1 MRKQIYF
8 ALTLLISCF
17 ISENLHG
24 QFFSRVTNIGPIVT
38 DSILSTGASWNDF
51 NNDGFLDLYALAE
64 NEKHFYMNNG
74 DSTFSEINGGHFL
87 MNLGVSNL
95 GLWGDYNND
104 GFLDMYLCQFVTTPG
119 GNSMAPNF
127 LYKNSGPPDFELTLV
142 DIGNDLN
149 ASPSASWID
158 YDQDGD
164 LDLFS
169 AGASISQGGNATEDL
184 FYRNNGNDD
193 FQRLTHLPVLQQRPG
208 FGTHDVWVDYD
219 QDGDQD
225 LFILNWQF
233 PNELYKSL
241 LMETGNPNQ
250 FEAVLNSGL
259 TDEGNQFDISSSWG
273 DYDNDGDEDVYIAF
287 TGNRVDRL
295 YANNGDGTFSPV
307 INTPITND
315 ATSSTF
321 GVWGDYD
328 NDGDLDLFVARFAS
342 DPVAPALYRN
352 EGSGQFQKMT
362 MADVGGILTG
372 MPTPQGGNWGDY
384 DKDGDLDLYVLTYA
398 VPPQPNGSPQPN
410 YLIRN
415 NQGNTNHWLKVKC
428 QGVLSNRSGIGAKI
442 SVVATIGG
450 NTVRQKR
457 SISGGATSFVFQ
469 GEQSAHFGLGDA
481 QTVDSLIIEWPSGI
495 VQTIENISV
504 DQDLTI
510 LEDIPNGF
518 LRANF
523 SGDETIGLD
532 TTTLAVQFYDG
543 SQYDPNSPPISWEWD
558 FENDGIVDATEPNP
572 NWIFSAASGGKFSVK
587 LTVSNGQET
596 HTLLREDYIEI
607 SGVLPNLIVNTG
619 QVDLGSIPGNLDSVD
634 TTFYIYNTAQGTD
647 SIFVSVS
654 DYFNADSA
662 AISVTPSAARIAG
675 NDSLAITFTIRPNLM
690 APLFYLPQIRI
701 EAQRNPDVQ
710 VFEKR
715 FRFTISQVNDLG
727 NQQGAIPRKF
737 ELQQNF
743 PNPFNPVTNLGFSI
757 PEFGFVTLAIY
768 DVLGREIAVL
778 VNENLPSGKY
788 EVQWGGRDG
797 NGLMVASG
805 VYLYRLT
812 GGKFRENK
820 KMLLL
825 R

>member
-1 MRKQIYF
+1 MRKRFCIILSIQFI
-8 ALTLLISCF
+8 LI
-17 ISENLHG
+17 ISVNLHG
-24 QFFSRVTNIGPIVT
+24 QFFTRVTNIGPIVT
-38 DSILSTGASWNDF
+38 DSMLSTGASWNDF

-64 NEKHFYMNNG
+64 NEKHLYINNG
-74 DSTFSEINGGHFL
+74 DSTFSEITGGHFL

-119 GNSMAPNF
+119 GNTMAPNF
-127 LYKNSGPPDFELTLV
+127 LYKNNGPPNFDLTLI

-169 AGASISQGGNATEDL
+169 TGASISQGGNATEDL
-184 FYRNNGNDD
+184 FYRNNGNDN
-193 FQRLTHLPVLQQRPG
+193 FQRLTHLSVLQQRPG
-208 FGTHDVWVDYD
+208 FGTHDVWIDYD
-219 QDGDQD
+219 NDGDQD
-225 LFILNWQF
+225 LFLLNWQF
-233 PNELYKSL
+233 PNELYKSM
-241 LMETGNPNQ
+241 LMETGNPNH
-250 FEAVLNSGL
+250 FEAVTNSGL

-295 YANNGDGTFSPV
+295 YANNGNGTFSPV
-307 INTPITND
+307 TNTPITSD

-352 EGSGQFQKMT
+352 EGSGQFEKMT
-362 MADVGGILTG
+362 MTDVGGILTG

-384 DKDGDLDLYVLTYA
+384 DNDGDLDLYVLTYA
-398 VPPQPNGSPQPN
+398 IPPQPNGSPQPN

-415 NQGNTNHWLKVKC
+415 NRGNENHWLKVEC
-428 QGVLSNRSGIGAKI
+428 QGVLSNRSGIGVKI
-442 SVVATIGG
+442 GLVAPIGG
-450 NTVRQKR
+450 NVVRQKR
-457 SISGGATSFVFQ
+457 TISGGATSFVFQ

-481 QTVDSLIIEWPSGI
+481 QVVDSLIIEWPSGI
-495 VQTIENISV
+495 VQIVENVSV
-504 DQDLTI
+504 DQHLTV
-510 LEDIPNGF
+510 LEEIPAGF

-523 SGDETIGLD
+523 YGDETIGAD
-532 TTTLAVQFYDG
+532 TTALMVQFYDV

-558 FENDGIVDATEPNP
+558 FDNDGVIDATDPNP
-572 NWIFSAASGGKFSVK
+572 AWVFSAESGGKFSVK
-587 LTVSNGQET
+587 LSVSNGQET
-596 HTLLREDYIEI
+596 NTLLREDYIEV

-619 QVDLGSIPGNLDSVD
+619 QLDLGSIPGNLDSIE
-634 TTFYIYNTAQGTD
+634 TTFFIYNTAPGAD
-647 SIFVSVS
+647 SIFVSIS

-662 AISVTPSAARIAG
+662 ALSVAPAAARIAG

-701 EAQRNPDVQ
+701 EAQRNPGVQ
-710 VFEKR
+710 IFEKR

-727 NQQGAIPRKF
+727 DYSGENPYKF
-737 ELQQNF
+737 ELLQNY
-743 PNPFNPVTNLGFSI
+743 PNPFNPVTYLGFSI
-757 PEFGFVTLAIY
+757 SEFGFVKLAVY
-768 DVLGREIAVL
+768 DVLGKEIAVL
-778 VNENLPSGKY
+778 LKEDLMPGHY
-788 EVQWGGRDG
+788 EIQWDGRDS
-797 NGLMVASG
+797 NGQMVASG
-805 VYLYRLT
+805 IYLYRLT
-812 GGKFRENK
+812 AGQFQENK